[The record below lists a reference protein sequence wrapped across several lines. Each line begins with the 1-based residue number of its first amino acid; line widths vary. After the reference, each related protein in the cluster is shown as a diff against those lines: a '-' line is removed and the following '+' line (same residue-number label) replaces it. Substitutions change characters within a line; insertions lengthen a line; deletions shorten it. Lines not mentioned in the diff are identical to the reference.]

1 MIFEEIVS
9 MEKIK
14 SGPLTGITVLDFTWV
29 LAGPHATMALAD
41 MGANVFKVEAYA
53 RGTHER
59 WQPLQVEKNGVTQS
73 SYHIHLNR
81 GKKSLCI
88 NLKDPKGKEVIHD
101 LIRKCDILV
110 ENFAPGV
117 MDRLKLDYDSVK
129 KIKSDI
135 IYCSISSFG
144 HWGPNCQK
152 PGYDVIAQAASG
164 WVGLTQQKIPAPIA
178 IGDTTAAMHACTA
191 VLAALYHRMVSGEGQ
206 NIDISMVDC
215 LFSLHETSFPF
226 YWTGAA
232 AGSPGITPLMGKQ
245 SSTSAPYGIYEG
257 KNGAI
262 AIAILTEAR
271 WPELV
276 DVMGPGYEWLKTD
289 PRTCRITGRC
299 STENAPLVHKA
310 VESWVMSQD
319 SVEEAERKLE
329 AAGVPCS
336 RVKTIEE
343 LATTDDHIEARQMRQ
358 EKFQPF
364 LGPMKMFGSPMK
376 FSSTPSEIQGY
387 APFLGEH
394 NKEVLSKVL
403 GYSPERIES
412 LYRDKVLHEG
422 PEVEKLEEEIKKN
435 EPR

>member
-1 MIFEEIVS
+1 M
-9 MEKIK
+9 KK
-14 SGPLTGITVLDFTWV
+14 NKRGPLAGVTVLDFTWV

-41 MGANVFKVEAYA
+41 MGADVFKVEAYP

-73 SYHIHLNR
+73 SYHIRLNR

-101 LIRKCDILV
+101 LIKKTDILV

-117 MDRLKLDYDSVK
+117 MDRLKLDYESVK
-129 KIKSDI
+129 KIKNDI
-135 IYCSISSFG
+135 IYCSISAFG

-164 WVGLTQQKIPAPIA
+164 WIGLTRQKIPAPIA

-191 VLAALYHRMVSGEGQ
+191 VLAALRHRMVSGEGQ

-215 LFSLHETSFPF
+215 LFSLHETAFPF

-232 AGSPGITPLMGKQ
+232 AGNPVVPPLMDKQ
-245 SSTSAPYGIYEG
+245 SSTSAPYGIYSG

-262 AIAILTEAR
+262 AIAILTESR

-289 PRTCRITGRC
+289 PRTCKITERC
-299 STENAPLVHKA
+299 SMANAHLVHKA

-336 RVKTIEE
+336 RVKSIEE
-343 LATTDDHIEARQMRQ
+343 LAVTDAHIGAREMRQ

-364 LGPMKMFGSPMK
+364 LGVMNMFGSPMK
-376 FSSTPSEIQGY
+376 FSETPSGIQGY

-394 NKEVLSKVL
+394 NREILSTVL
-403 GYSPERIES
+403 GYSAERIES
-412 LYRDKVLHEG
+412 LYREKVLYQG
-422 PEVEKLEEEIKKN
+422 PEVEKLAEEIERN
-435 EPR
+435 APCDRPG